1 MTLKYA
7 RERALVQTVYDEE
20 EFAVVKHQDSPDFVL
35 QHRGAVT
42 SFGVEVTEVF
52 ETEADARVRAY
63 PDYIGRLL
71 AGDRHIHRDDLE
83 VLKVTRVSIHAPDG
97 SLKSGNVPAIFRQ
110 APTNQEHYEAVAD
123 RLIRKDTRIDTYS
136 KGLSHVN
143 LILADHFGPA
153 PELGSDGQYS
163 TADILIPS
171 LRAALLRT
179 RFQEVFLISTNGSDR
194 RVYRPLQQLMLLEAF
209 FTFCKACQSFTGGD
223 FEVADLIPLFV
234 HTYRDSGMAL
244 EVRPYKDGL
253 QCVTYRGAG
262 VTLGQSGIQ
271 ILDFHD
277 HSLPASIPV
286 PALRF
291 SSPVLGAF
299 AAYHAEF
306 AAGNA
311 FVTALAVDAG
321 DAELP

>member
-7 RERALVQTVYDEE
+7 RERALLQTVYDEE

-110 APTNQEHYEAVAD
+110 APTNQQHYEAVAD
-123 RLIRKDTRIDTYS
+123 RLMRKDTRIDTYS

-143 LILADHFGPA
+143 LILAVTSDQPQS
-153 PELGSDGQYS
+153 LGLMASTLLPTFLSRLFVPLCCERASKRYS
-163 TADILIPS
+163 LSQRMIA
-171 LRAALLRT
+171 
-179 RFQEVFLISTNGSDR
+179 
-194 RVYRPLQQLMLLEAF
+194 
-209 FTFCKACQSFTGGD
+209 TGGYI
-223 FEVADLIPLFV
+223 V
-234 HTYRDSGMAL
+234 
-244 EVRPYKDGL
+244 PY
-253 QCVTYRGAG
+253 
-262 VTLGQSGIQ
+262 S
-271 ILDFHD
+271 
-277 HSLPASIPV
+277 
-286 PALRF
+286 
-291 SSPVLGAF
+291 
-299 AAYHAEF
+299 
-306 AAGNA
+306 N
-311 FVTALAVDAG
+311 
-321 DAELP
+321 